1 MRAVGKMVVVIG
13 RMVNSAG
20 TGRAVPQWIRRGRA
34 SVGRRTVA
42 TNGFGGLPKNITP
55 EQAKQLQSAMGKM
68 MKDPKIM
75 EAMKSQMQAMA
86 ALEKDPEFA
95 PMFDDIRKNGLAAFA
110 RYQQDPVFMAKIA
123 EKMPK
128 MDKDVEAK
136 MADIAAPGVGRATS
150 PIDVTND
157 ARLMDSGDEDEYD
170 DADDEEEYEVE
181 NLFDAARYG
190 NLEIC
195 NEMLSTTPGDL
206 NAQDDVGRTP
216 LHFAIAFGHE
226 KVARRLMKEGAD
238 LAIVDEKGN
247 TPLHYA
253 AGYGYEAIVEALIAR
268 GADKKAV
275 NSDGRTAA
283 DVAKLNSLDD
293 IAELLS

>member
-1 MRAVGKMVVVIG
+1 LGETTMVVMMMRAASSLG
-13 RMVNSAG
+13 AG
-20 TGRAVPQWIRRGRA
+20 AASQLLRRRGVA
-34 SVGRRTVA
+34 FGRPCVA
-42 TNGFGGLPKNITP
+42 AKGFGGLPKNITP

-95 PMFDDIRKNGLAAFA
+95 PMFDDIRKNGLSAFA

-128 MDKDVEAK
+128 MDKDVEMK
-136 MADIAAPGVGRATS
+136 MADIAAPGGS
-150 PIDVTND
+150 PIDVTNN
-157 ARLMDSGDEDEYD
+157 AMAGSAGADEDE
-170 DADDEEEYEVE
+170 EEEEDYEVT
-181 NLFDAARYG
+181 NLWEAARYG
-190 NLEIC
+190 DLEAC
-195 NEMLSTTPGDL
+195 NDLLATTPGDL
-206 NAQDDVGRTP
+206 DGQDDAGRTP

-226 KVARRLMKEGAD
+226 DIARRLMKEGAN
-238 LAIVDEKGN
+238 LSKVDEKGN

-253 AGYGYEAIVEALIAR
+253 AGYGYELLAEALLAR
-268 GADKKAV
+268 GADKGAL

-283 DVAKLNSLDD
+283 DVAELNSLDD
-293 IAELLS
+293 IAKLLAP